1 MATPTSTTV
10 RSTADGSDRTAQ
22 DGPVPEDP
30 TPVGKAAM
38 TGKRI
43 ASRPGVK
50 HLIAAVGRYNERL
63 GSQFAGAMTYFSFL
77 SLVPILMV
85 AFSVGGIVLRNN
97 PDLLKKVE
105 QQITEVLPASDFTT
119 QIVGLID
126 SVVAN
131 PLGVGIIGLVI
142 ALYSGIGW
150 MANLRNA
157 LQALLRKDFDDQSH
171 VEGFVPT
178 LLKDLG
184 ALAGLAV
191 AIVVSVGISG
201 IATQG
206 RDIIRDLFGLGDAA
220 WLAPVTTAT
229 TILIAMVADVVIF
242 YWVYTIIPRR
252 TLRVA
257 RKYRIRGAIIAAV
270 GFELMKFIV
279 ITAFPTIA
287 GGSTTAA
294 IFGPVIVLLFFFNLV
309 AQLVLF
315 TAAWIATA
323 PEAESQDDGPGDIEG
338 LEYFGPVVVDDEVPP
353 GIPVAKPV
361 SATTA
366 ATLVGIGAGAAAVV
380 GSRFRRRKG

>member
-1 MATPTSTTV
+1 MATPTSAPTRT
-10 RSTADGSDRTAQ
+10 SDVDRDEPDA
-22 DGPVPEDP
+22 PVPEDP
-30 TPVGKAAM
+30 STVGKAAL

-43 ASRPGVK
+43 ASRRGIK
-50 HLIAAVGRYNERL
+50 HIIAAVGRYNERL
-63 GSQFAGAMTYFSFL
+63 GSQFAGALTYFSFL

-85 AFSVGGIVLRNN
+85 AFSIGGIVLGSN
-97 PDLLKKVE
+97 PDLLAKVE
-105 QQITEVLPASDFTT
+105 QQITDVLPPDSDFT
-119 QIVGLID
+119 QSIVGLID
-126 SVVAN
+126 GVVAN
-131 PLGVGIIGLVI
+131 PLGVGIVGLVL

-150 MANLRNA
+150 MANLRKA
-157 LQALLRKDFDDQSH
+157 LQALLKKNFDDQSE
-171 VEGFVPT
+171 VEGFLPA

-184 ALAGLAV
+184 ALAGLGV
-191 AIVVSVGISG
+191 AIVVSVGVSG

-206 RDIIRDLFGLGDAA
+206 RDLIQDLFGLGDAG

-242 YWVYTIIPRR
+242 FWVYTVIPRR

-257 RKYRIRGAIIAAV
+257 RKYRLRGAIIAAV
-270 GFELMKFIV
+270 GFELMKFLL
-279 ITAFPTIA
+279 ITAFPGLA
-287 GGSTTAA
+287 GGSPTAA

-323 PEAESQDDGPGDIEG
+323 PEAENQDDGPGDIEG

-380 GSRFRRRKG
+380 GARLRRRKG